1 MLFSIGKKERA
12 LFVLVVQWPP
22 LKYNNPI
29 LAQKKSCSYLETT
42 HPAFHIKVHN
52 NTIAITTKY
61 IEKKEEKKREIF
73 FLTPELCIYI
83 LTLKMSFLLSFSLQ
97 NSSHLHQ
104 SC

>member
-61 IEKKEEKKREIF
+61 IEKKRGKKKGDIF
-73 FLTPELCIYI
+73 F
-83 LTLKMSFLLSFSLQ
+83 
-97 NSSHLHQ
+97 NSRTVHLH
-104 SC
+104 SNIENVISFII